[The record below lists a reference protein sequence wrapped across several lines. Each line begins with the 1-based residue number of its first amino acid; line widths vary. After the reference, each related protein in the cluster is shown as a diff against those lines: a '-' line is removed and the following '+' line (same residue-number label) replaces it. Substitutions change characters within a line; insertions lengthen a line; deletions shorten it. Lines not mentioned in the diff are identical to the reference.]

1 MSDNLYNALFESYQR
16 MSAPKELITESEIR
30 EAFPK
35 YSDEEVSN
43 AKAMCEGYL
52 KFEEMILG
60 SSTEVLLERFAG
72 DDQAMVPSNKPFDP
86 EATIG
91 KPEVPAAPAAK
102 AAPAKKPGMWDKIK
116 GAASGAKDAVVKA
129 KEFAKKVKDIYTQLP
144 KKKILILLA
153 AGAVIGIVAS
163 AFPMVGAVA
172 KVAFGGFNIF
182 KGAKGFWTEFKKD
195 SKDRSN
201 VKAVLSVLQLGLGIF
216 SAISGASEIVNQI
229 TNLKQQVVAQASQA
243 APADA
248 PAQAPA
254 APEAPAAAPEA
265 PAAPVAPDLSK
276 YTSYGASKAAEMQG
290 DIQSAITG
298 QNPSEAFKQLMNP
311 FAEKIGAGVQAG
323 KITPDQAEAI
333 LKGFAEK
340 FADNNGGVSAES
352 MFKKLLSLAK
362 IK

>member
-1 MSDNLYNALFESYQR
+1 MADNLYNALFESYQR
-16 MSAPKELITESEIR
+16 MAAPKEVITESEIR

-35 YSDEEVSN
+35 YNDVEVSN

-60 SSTEVLLERFAG
+60 NSTEVLLERFAG

-102 AAPAKKPGMWDKIK
+102 AKKPGMWDKIK

-129 KEFAKKVKDIYTQLP
+129 KEFAQKVKEIYTQLP

-182 KGAKGFWTEFKKD
+182 KGAKGFWTEFKKE

-243 APADA
+243 APAEAPATPDA
-248 PAQAPA
+248 PA
-254 APEAPAAAPEA
+254 A
-265 PAAPVAPDLSK
+265 PAAPVDVDLSK

-290 DIQSAITG
+290 DIQSAIAG
-298 QNPSEAFKQLMNP
+298 PNPSEAFKQLMNP

>member
-1 MSDNLYNALFESYQR
+1 MADNLYNTLFESYQK
-16 MSAPKELITESEIR
+16 MSDSKKVITESEIR
-30 EAFPK
+30 EAFPT
-35 YSDEEVSN
+35 YNDAEVGA
-43 AKAMCEGYL
+43 AKAICEGYL

-72 DDQAMVPSNKPFDP
+72 DDQAMVPSSKPFDP

-91 KPEVPAAPAAK
+91 KPEVPADK
-102 AAPAKKPGMWDKIK
+102 AAIKKPGMWDKIK
-116 GAASGAKDAVVKA
+116 GAASGAKDAVIKA
-129 KEFAKKVKDIYTQLP
+129 KEFAKKVKNIYTQLP

-195 SKDRSN
+195 SADRSN

-216 SAISGASEIVNQI
+216 SAVSGASDIVNQL
-229 TNLKQQVVAQASQA
+229 TNLKQQVVAQA
-243 APADA
+243 
-248 PAQAPA
+248 AQAPSQ
-254 APEAPAAAPEA
+254 APAPASTPAEV
-265 PAAPVAPDLSK
+265 PAAVAPVDADLSK
-276 YTSYGASKAAEMQG
+276 YSSYGASKAAEMQS
-290 DIQSAITG
+290 DIQRAISG
-298 QNPSEAFKQLMNP
+298 PNPSEEFKKIMEP
-311 FAEKIGAGVQAG
+311 FAQKIGAGVQSS

-333 LKGFAEK
+333 LKGFADK
-340 FADNNGGVSAES
+340 FGNNNGLPPSS
-352 MFKKLLSLAK
+352 IFNKLLSIAK